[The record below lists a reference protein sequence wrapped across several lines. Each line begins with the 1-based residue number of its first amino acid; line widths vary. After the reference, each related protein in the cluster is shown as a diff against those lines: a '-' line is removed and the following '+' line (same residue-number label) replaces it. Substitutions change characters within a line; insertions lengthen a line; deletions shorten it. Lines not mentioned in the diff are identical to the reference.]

1 MPKESVSAAIST
13 KSLILSLNSAKTV
26 PWAPIHPS
34 KMPTASP
41 VKETSIITPKKRN
54 VWNAIRRRENT
65 IWVKIENHVCLVQMD
80 SFITNSK
87 KNVPTVLINSSIL
100 MLKKENVYRAKM
112 ESIISESQTVVKP
125 VPQSSP
131 MIREKRALMTCSFT
145 IRMPKNVSNAS
156 KRAIFL
162 ISNFN
167 CASRIKWKWRAMKNA
182 PSIILTTTSMLTNV
196 RNVHWINTT
205 TEI

>member
-1 MPKESVSAAIST
+1 M
-13 KSLILSLNSAKTV
+13 
-26 PWAPIHPS
+26 
-34 KMPTASP
+34 
-41 VKETSIITPKKRN
+41 
-54 VWNAIRRRENT
+54 
-65 IWVKIENHVCLVQMD
+65 KIENHVCLVQMD

-112 ESIISESQTVVKP
+112 ENIISESQTVVKP

-167 CASRIKWKWRAMKNA
+167 CASRIKWK
-182 PSIILTTTSMLTNV
+182 
-196 RNVHWINTT
+196 
-205 TEI
+205 